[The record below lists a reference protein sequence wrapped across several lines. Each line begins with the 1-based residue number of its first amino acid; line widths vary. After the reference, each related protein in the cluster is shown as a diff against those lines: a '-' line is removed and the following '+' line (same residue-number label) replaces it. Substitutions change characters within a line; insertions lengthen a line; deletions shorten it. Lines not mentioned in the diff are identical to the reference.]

1 MTEIG
6 YWASQEQYSM
16 QQLIDFVKE
25 AEKGGF
31 ESTLTSDHFHPWS
44 HTNGHGNFTWV
55 WISAAAKRT
64 KKMKFLTGVTAG
76 VYRYNPGIIAQ
87 AFASLDVLYPGR
99 IGLGVGSGEA
109 MNEVP
114 LGFDWPSAEIRV
126 ERTIEAIEIINK
138 LWIRNDNKSRNSE
151 PSFSNDSKADATY
164 DITIDNDGFVTFVGK
179 YFKIKNAKL
188 YTPPSTDIP
197 LYMAGSGEQAIKAAA
212 KYTDGLI
219 TTLKPPEVMEMFNI
233 FDNAAKAMDKN
244 PDSLQKIAKPKV
256 SYSEDYDKAFKSCEF
271 WRTTQIEDAFNT
283 SISDPRILEQ
293 KAQEEVSDDEQKKST
308 IIVTSIEDLI
318 SPIEK
323 YFHAGF
329 TRLYIHSTSPDEIE
343 FIRLFA
349 KKVLPYF
356 HDKWKKS
363 KVSAFRGIAHPRF

>member
-1 MTEIG
+1 MRHLG

-16 QQLIDFVKE
+16 QELIDFVQE

-31 ESTLTSDHFHPWS
+31 ETTLTSDHFHPWS

-55 WISAAAKRT
+55 WISAVAERT
-64 KKMKFLTGVTAG
+64 KRMKLITGVTAG
-76 VYRYNPGIIAQ
+76 VFRYNPGIIAQ

-114 LGFDWPSAEIRV
+114 LGFDWPSAQIRV
-126 ERTIEAIEIINK
+126 ERTTEAIQIINI
-138 LWIRNDNKSRNSE
+138 LWNKNRSLKNSE
-151 PSFSNDSKADATY
+151 EFSNTDSE
-164 DITIDNDGFVTFVGK
+164 INNSHQSTIDKDGFVTFNGK
-179 YFKIKNAKL
+179 YHKIKNAKL
-188 YTPPSTDIP
+188 YTPPSTNIP
-197 LYMAGSGEQAIKAAA
+197 LYMAASGPQAIKSAA

-219 TTLKPPEVMEMFNI
+219 TTSKPDGAKEV
-233 FDNAAKAMDKN
+233 FDVFDKAALEVKKD

-256 SYSEDYDKAFKSCEF
+256 SYSQDYEKAFKSCEF
-271 WRTTQIEDAFNT
+271 WRTTQIDDAFDT
-283 SISDPRILEQ
+283 DISDPRVLEE
-293 KAQEEVSDDEQKKST
+293 KAKQEVSDDELKKST

-323 YFHAGF
+323 YFQAGF
-329 TRLYIHSTSPDEIE
+329 TQLYVHSTSPDEIE
-343 FIRLFA
+343 FIRLFT

-356 HDKWKKS
+356 QD
-363 KVSAFRGIAHPRF
+363 R

>member
-31 ESTLTSDHFHPWS
+31 EATLTSDHFHPWS
-44 HTNGHGNFTWV
+44 HTNGRGNFTWV
-55 WISAAAKRT
+55 WISAVAERT
-64 KKMKFLTGVTAG
+64 RKMKFLTGVTAG

-126 ERTIEAIEIINK
+126 ERTIEAIQIINN
-138 LWIRNDNKSRNSE
+138 LWNRNRTSN
-151 PSFSNDSKADATY
+151 NDSEENNTY
-164 DITIDNDGFVTFVGK
+164 EASIDDDGFVTFKGK

-188 YTPPSTDIP
+188 YTPSATNIP
-197 LYMAGSGEQAIKAAA
+197 LYMAASGPQAIKAAA
-212 KYTDGLI
+212 KFTDGLI
-219 TTLKPPEVMEMFNI
+219 TTSKPDQAGEVFDI
-233 FDNAAKAMDKN
+233 FDRAAQEVNKD

-256 SYSEDYDKAFKSCEF
+256 SYSEDYDKAFKACEF
-271 WRTTQIEDAFNT
+271 WRTTQIDDAFNT
-283 SISDPRILEQ
+283 NISDPRILEQ
-293 KAQEEVSDDEQKKST
+293 KARQEVSDDEQKKST

-318 SPIEK
+318 TPIEK
-323 YFHAGF
+323 YLHAGF
-329 TRLYIHSTSPDEIE
+329 TQIYVHSTSPDEVEI
-343 FIRLFA
+343 IRLFS
-349 KKVLPYF
+349 KIVLPYF
-356 HDKWKKS
+356 
-363 KVSAFRGIAHPRF
+363 RYR

>member
-1 MTEIG
+1 MRHIG

-16 QQLIDFVKE
+16 QELIEFVQE

-31 ESTLTSDHFHPWS
+31 ETTLTSDHFHPWS

-55 WISAAAKRT
+55 WISSVAERT
-64 KKMKFLTGVTAG
+64 KKMKLITGVTAG

-126 ERTIEAIEIINK
+126 ERTTETIQIINI
-138 LWIRNDNKSRNSE
+138 LWNKNKSLQNLEKLSNTDSETNNS
-151 PSFSNDSKADATY
+151 PQSS
-164 DITIDNDGFVTFVGK
+164 IDKDGFVTFNGK
-179 YFKIKNAKL
+179 YHKIKNAKL
-188 YTPPSTDIP
+188 YTPPSTNIP
-197 LYMAGSGEQAIKAAA
+197 LYMAASGPQAIKSAARN
-212 KYTDGLI
+212 TDGLI
-219 TTLKPPEVMEMFNI
+219 TTSKPDGAKEV
-233 FDNAAKAMDKN
+233 FDVFDKAALEVKKD

-256 SYSEDYDKAFKSCEF
+256 SYSQDYEKAFKACEF
-271 WRTTQIEDAFNT
+271 WRTTQIDDAFDT
-283 SISDPRILEQ
+283 DISDPRVLEE
-293 KAQEEVSDDEQKKST
+293 KAKQEVSDDELKKST

-323 YFHAGF
+323 YFQAGF
-329 TRLYIHSTSPDEIE
+329 TQLYVHSTSPNEIE
-343 FIRLFA
+343 FIRLFT

-356 HDKWKKS
+356 QD
-363 KVSAFRGIAHPRF
+363 R

>member
-16 QQLIDFVKE
+16 SQLIDFVKE

-31 ESTLTSDHFHPWS
+31 EETLTSDHFHPWS
-44 HTNGHGNFTWV
+44 HNNGHGNFTWV
-55 WISAAAKRT
+55 WISAVAERT
-64 KKMKFLTGVTAG
+64 RKMKFLTGVTAG

-126 ERTIEAIEIINK
+126 ERTIETIQIINN
-138 LWIRNDNKSRNSE
+138 LWNRNRKSTSNS
-151 PSFSNDSKADATY
+151 DSEENYNHKASVDH
-164 DITIDNDGFVTFVGK
+164 DGFVTFKGK
-179 YFKIKNAKL
+179 YFKINSAKL
-188 YTPPSTDIP
+188 YTPPSTNIP
-197 LYMAGSGEQAIKAAA
+197 LYMAGSGPQAIKAAA

-219 TTLKPPEVMEMFNI
+219 TTSKPERAGEVFEI
-233 FDNAAKAMDKN
+233 FDNAAQEVNKD
-244 PDSLQKIAKPKV
+244 PHSLQKIAKPKV
-256 SYSEDYDKAFKSCEF
+256 SYAEDYDKAFKACEF

-283 SISDPRILEQ
+283 NISDPRILEQ
-293 KAQEEVSDDEQKKST
+293 KAQQEVSDDEQKKST
-308 IIVTSIEDLI
+308 IIVTSVEDLI
-318 SPIEK
+318 TPIEK
-323 YFHAGF
+323 YFQAGF
-329 TRLYIHSTSPDEIE
+329 TQIYVHSTSPDEVE
-343 FIRLFA
+343 FIRLFS

-356 HDKWKKS
+356 
-363 KVSAFRGIAHPRF
+363 RNG

>member
-31 ESTLTSDHFHPWS
+31 EATLTSDHFHPWS
-44 HTNGHGNFTWV
+44 HTNGRGNFTWV
-55 WISAAAKRT
+55 WISAVAERT
-64 KKMKFLTGVTAG
+64 RKMKFLTGVTAG

-126 ERTIEAIEIINK
+126 ERTIEAIQIINN
-138 LWIRNDNKSRNSE
+138 LWNRNRTSN
-151 PSFSNDSKADATY
+151 NDSEENNTY
-164 DITIDNDGFVTFVGK
+164 EASIDDDGFVTFKGK

-188 YTPPSTDIP
+188 YTPSATNIP
-197 LYMAGSGEQAIKAAA
+197 LYMAASGPQAIKAAA
-212 KYTDGLI
+212 KFTDGLI
-219 TTLKPPEVMEMFNI
+219 TTSKPDQAGEVFDI
-233 FDNAAKAMDKN
+233 FDSAAQEVNKD

-256 SYSEDYDKAFKSCEF
+256 SYSEDYDKAFKACEF
-271 WRTTQIEDAFNT
+271 WRTTQIDDAFNT
-283 SISDPRILEQ
+283 NISDPRILEQ
-293 KAQEEVSDDEQKKST
+293 KAQQEVSDDEQKKST

-318 SPIEK
+318 TPIEK
-323 YFHAGF
+323 YLHAGF
-329 TRLYIHSTSPDEIE
+329 TQIYVHSTSPDEVE
-343 FIRLFA
+343 FIRLFS
-349 KKVLPYF
+349 KRVLPYF
-356 HDKWKKS
+356 RD
-363 KVSAFRGIAHPRF
+363 R

>member
-1 MTEIG
+1 MTHIG

-25 AEKGGF
+25 AEKAGF
-31 ESTLTSDHFHPWS
+31 EKTLTSDHFHPWS

-55 WISAAAKRT
+55 WISAVAERT
-64 KKMKFLTGVTAG
+64 RKMKFLTGVTAG

-126 ERTIEAIEIINK
+126 ERTIEAIQIINK
-138 LWIRNDNKSRNSE
+138 LWYRDKTSKNSE
-151 PSFSNDSKADATY
+151 RSSNIDSEENNSREAS
-164 DITIDNDGFVTFVGK
+164 IDEDGFVTFKGK

-188 YTPPSTDIP
+188 YTPPSTNIP
-197 LYMAGSGEQAIKAAA
+197 LYMAGSGPQAIKAAA

-219 TTLKPPEVMEMFNI
+219 TTSKPDQAGEVFDI
-233 FDNAAKAMDKN
+233 FDTAAQEVNKH

-256 SYSEDYDKAFKSCEF
+256 SYSEDYDKAFKACEF
-271 WRTTQIEDAFNT
+271 WRTTQIDDAFNT
-283 SISDPRILEQ
+283 NISDPRILEQ
-293 KAQEEVSDDEQKKST
+293 KAQREVSDEEQKKST

-318 SPIEK
+318 TPIEK

-329 TRLYIHSTSPDEIE
+329 TEIYVHSTSPDEIE
-343 FIRLFA
+343 FLRLFS
-349 KKVLPYF
+349 KKVLSYF
-356 HDKWKKS
+356 RD
-363 KVSAFRGIAHPRF
+363 R